1 MNGCEDECVN
11 WRGNNGKPPRI
22 DIETY
27 EGEACPNIGRNVPE
41 GRVWDLG
48 GYQCLPPYN
57 KLSVMPTGRRR
68 AYPASKHNINFV
80 TLDRTAG
87 CGPACP
93 VVWEGGRLPAPPI
106 PIDPSLA
113 LSLEEGWGGGRF

>member
-106 PIDPSLA
+106 PIIQIID
-113 LSLEEGWGGGRF
+113 